1 MLQGFHA
8 VIAWQT
14 EHPHWLLND
23 PDAKIYGTALS
34 NALRHFPIAATQK
47 AIDIGSLVIAAF
59 NFDGIRLATEL
70 RIRREARLR
79 ARPQPRGPAQ
89 VFQFVPGGTPQAPP
103 QTPPPDP
110 PPAWSPDMTYEPE
123 LPGAAD

>member
-1 MLQGFHA
+1 MQGFHA

-70 RIRREARLR
+70 RIRREQGIRQAQQR
-79 ARPQPRGPAQ
+79 RPTGPAQ
-89 VFQFVPGGTPQAPP
+89 VFAFRPQTQTTPEPSPPQAPP
-103 QTPPPDP
+103 
-110 PPAWSPDMTYEPE
+110 AFSPDMTYEPE
-123 LPGAAD
+123 MPGVAD